1 MDRTWKLL
9 EKKCM
14 LIVSCQD
21 ESEGRAK
28 ELMPVC
34 FGWDPPYWVVGGRDA
49 WEGKHNMGASLRC
62 ITMGLVSG
70 RAVWDL
76 GGTAVETN
84 WILDQ
89 EEF

>member
-28 ELMPVC
+28 GDARC
-34 FGWDPPYWVVGGRDA
+34 FGGTLRRWWGQGY
-49 WEGKHNMGASLRC
+49 WEGKHNIWGP
-62 ITMGLVSG
+62 V
-70 RAVWDL
+70 
-76 GGTAVETN
+76 
-84 WILDQ
+84 
-89 EEF
+89 